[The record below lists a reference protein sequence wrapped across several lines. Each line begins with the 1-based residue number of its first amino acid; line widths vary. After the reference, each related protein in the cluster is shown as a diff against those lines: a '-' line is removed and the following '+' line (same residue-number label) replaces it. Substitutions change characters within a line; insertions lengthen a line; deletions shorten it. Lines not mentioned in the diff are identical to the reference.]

1 MYIQEVTVLQ
11 NGSDKMMELSHNE
24 QVYSPLTS
32 LKERLDIVGPLL
44 SEVDQQKLNAW
55 NTTQQEYRRDLCV
68 PQLVA
73 SQAIAIPNAIAI
85 TERNQVLSYKELNVR
100 ANQLAHYLQK
110 QGVGPNVLVGLCVK
124 RSVNMVVGLLGILK
138 AGGAYVPLDPSY
150 PSDRLLFM
158 LDDAQVSVLVT
169 EQGIAES
176 FSTIGIRTV
185 HLDTDAKIL
194 AEESKDEPEM
204 AVTYSDTAYVVYTS
218 GSTGRPKG
226 VQITHDSLL
235 NLVYW
240 HQKAFEI
247 TAEDR
252 ATQLTS
258 PAFDATGWEL
268 WPYLTIGASVYLAD
282 EETRLSPTSL
292 RDWLLESRIT
302 VSFLP
307 TALAESVI
315 ALRWPEKTHLR
326 ILLTGAD
333 TLRHY
338 PPATLPF
345 ALINN
350 YGPSEATVVATS
362 GRVFPDSHTHVAPS
376 IGRPIANTQ
385 IYILDE
391 QLQQVPIGTI
401 GELYIGGTG
410 LASGYLHRPELT
422 AERFIANPFS
432 TEAGSRLY
440 KTGDLARYLPD
451 GQLLFMGRSDD
462 QIKIRGF
469 RIEPDEITAMINR
482 HQSIN
487 TSLVIAREDVPGEKR
502 LVAYLVLADNEGLTV
517 DTLREA
523 LREQL
528 PDYMIPS
535 AFVVLDAVPITLN
548 GKIDRKALPAPD
560 ETNTLREQE
569 VALPGTPTEERVS
582 EIVTSLLNLDRVGV
596 DENFFLLGG
605 HSLLG
610 TQLITRISEA
620 FGVELSLRT
629 LFSSPTIQELSSEIE
644 QLIFAQLEAMSDEEA
659 ERLLQ

>member
-1 MYIQEVTVLQ
+1 MYVQEVIALQ
-11 NGSDKMMELSHNE
+11 TGSDKMVEVSHNK
-24 QVYSPLTS
+24 QVNGPLTS
-32 LKERLDIVGPLL
+32 SEERLDIVEPLL
-44 SEVDQQKLNAW
+44 TEAWKLEEWNA
-55 NTTQQEYRRDLCV
+55 TQQEYCRDVCV

-73 SQAIAIPNAIAI
+73 LRAIATPDAIAI
-85 TERNQVLSYKELNVR
+85 TERNQVLSYKELNER
-100 ANQLAHYLQK
+100 ANQLAHNLQK
-110 QGVGPNVLVGLCVK
+110 RGVGPNVLAALCVK
-124 RSVNMVVGLLGILK
+124 RSLNMVIGLLGILK
-138 AGGAYVPLDPSY
+138 AGGAYVPLDSSY
-150 PSDRLLFM
+150 PPERLLFM
-158 LDDAQVSVLVT
+158 LEDAQVSVLVT
-169 EQGIAES
+169 EQSITES
-176 FSTIGIRTV
+176 FAIANVQTIHI
-185 HLDTDAKIL
+185 DADAGVL
-194 AEESKDEPEM
+194 AEESKDEPEV
-204 AVTYSDTAYVVYTS
+204 AVTNADLAYVVYTS

-226 VQITHDSLL
+226 VQIKHDSLL

-247 TAEDR
+247 TAADR

-268 WPYLTIGASVYLAD
+268 WPYLTAGASVHLVD
-282 EETRLSPTSL
+282 EDTRVSPTSL
-292 RDWLLESRIT
+292 RDWLLSAEIT

-315 ALRWPEKTHLR
+315 ALQWPEKTPLR

-338 PPATLPF
+338 PPAALPF

-362 GRVFPDSHTHVAPS
+362 GRIFPDSQARVAPS

-391 QLQQVPIGTI
+391 QLQQVAIGEI
-401 GELYIGGTG
+401 GELYIGGSG
-410 LASGYLHRPELT
+410 LAAGYLHRPELT
-422 AERFIANPFS
+422 SERFIVNPFGV
-432 TEAGSRLY
+432 EEGSRLY
-440 KTGDLARYLPD
+440 KTGDLASYRPD
-451 GQLLFMGRSDD
+451 GQILFMGRSDD

-469 RIEPDEITAMINR
+469 RIEPDEITSVMNR
-482 HQSIN
+482 QSSIQ
-487 TSLVIAREDVPGEKR
+487 TSLVIAREDTPGEKR
-502 LVAYLVLADNEGLTV
+502 LVAYLVLADDEDLTV

-535 AFVVLDAVPITLN
+535 AFVVLDALPITPN

-560 ETNTLREQE
+560 ETNTMREQE
-569 VALPGTPTEERVS
+569 MALPNTPTEERVS
-582 EIVTSLLNLDRVGV
+582 EIVTSLLNLERIGV

-610 TQLITRISEA
+610 TQLITRIGET

-629 LFSSPTIQELSSEIE
+629 LFSSPTIQELSFEIE
-644 QLIFAQLEAMSDEEA
+644 QLILAKLEAMSDEEA
-659 ERLLQ
+659 EHLLQ

>member
-1 MYIQEVTVLQ
+1 MYVQEVIALQ
-11 NGSDKMMELSHNE
+11 TGSDKMVEISHNK
-24 QVYSPLTS
+24 QVYGPLTS
-32 LKERLDIVGPLL
+32 SEERLDIVKPLVT
-44 SEVDQQKLNAW
+44 EAQKLEEW

-68 PQLVA
+68 PQLIA
-73 SQAIAIPNAIAI
+73 SQAIAIPDAIAL
-85 TERNQVLSYKELNVR
+85 TERKQVLSYKELNAR

-110 QGVGPNVLVGLCVK
+110 QGVGPNVLVALCVK
-124 RSVNMVVGLLGILK
+124 RSLNMVIGLLGILK

-158 LDDAQVSVLVT
+158 LEDAQVSVLVT
-169 EQGIAES
+169 EQSITES
-176 FSTIGIRTV
+176 FAIDDMRTI
-185 HLDTDAKIL
+185 HLDTDADVL
-194 AEESKDEPEM
+194 AEESEDEPET
-204 AVTYSDTAYVVYTS
+204 AVTYADLAYVVYTS

-247 TAEDR
+247 TVADR
-252 ATQLTS
+252 ATQITS

-268 WPYLTIGASVYLAD
+268 WPYLTKGASVHLVD
-282 EETRLSPTSL
+282 EDIRVSPVLL
-292 RDWLLESRIT
+292 RDWLLDSKIT

-315 ALRWPEKTHLR
+315 ALPWPETTPLR

-338 PPATLPF
+338 PSAALPF

-350 YGPSEATVVATS
+350 YGPSESTVVATS
-362 GRVFPDSHTHVAPS
+362 GRIFPDSHAHVAPP

-391 QLQQVPIGTI
+391 QLQQVSIGKI
-401 GELYIGGTG
+401 GELYIGGSG

-422 AERFIANPFS
+422 SERFIINPFS
-432 TEAGSRLY
+432 TQNGSRLY
-440 KTGDLARYLPD
+440 KTGDLASYRPD

-469 RIEPDEITAMINR
+469 RIEPDEITSVMNR
-482 HQSIN
+482 QSSIQ
-487 TSLVIAREDVPGEKR
+487 TSLVVAREDTPGEKR
-502 LVAYLVLADNEGLTV
+502 LVAYLILAEDEDLTV

-535 AFVVLDAVPITLN
+535 AFVVLDALPITPN

-560 ETNTLREQE
+560 ETNTLQEQE
-569 VALPGTPTEERVS
+569 VALPSTLTEERVS
-582 EIVTSLLNLDRVGV
+582 EIVTSLLNLERVGV

-610 TQLITRISEA
+610 TQLITRIGET

-644 QLIFAQLEAMSDEEA
+644 QLILAKLEAMSDEEA
-659 ERLLQ
+659 EHLLQ